1 MNVLYIGFDVEGV
14 GGIAT
19 YSRHQIQALKDLG
32 HHLFV
37 LSLDKQSETT
47 RVAGVVADR
56 HLPFLD
62 KFQAT
67 RAVLRSLIAA
77 RGSFELVIL
86 NHVFLAGF
94 GLAAKFLMRAPYVVN
109 IYNIDVLARLSPPR
123 EFAFRRAN
131 LAIADCKYTLQRLPE
146 FHRRLPPTGL
156 LYDPVDTSF
165 FRQIERGV
173 ARREIARRFGL
184 TDLDGRFIAMT
195 VASLLLPPNK
205 GHRQT
210 IDALAQLHDPR
221 MLYIV
226 VGDGPDRAA
235 IESYA
240 LERGVAGQVR
250 LLGFVDQP
258 TLPHLYNAADVV
270 VLVSRG
276 AAGLGE
282 AVPLGLIEASACG
295 VPFICGNQDGSLEA
309 IGADAPNG
317 IAIDP
322 DRPELLAAELTRLV
336 ENPGL
341 ARSMGANGKRM
352 VDDVFR
358 YERFTERLG
367 QLLWRHLGV
376 ASDHAPHDI
385 PLPLP
390 AAGRHS

>member
-19 YSRHQIQALKDLG
+19 YSRHQIRALKDLG

-37 LSLDKQSETT
+37 LSLDKQSEAT
-47 RVAGVVADR
+47 RVVEAVADR
-56 HLPFLD
+56 HVPFVD
-62 KFQAT
+62 KYHAT
-67 RAVLRSLIAA
+67 RSVLRSLIAA
-77 RGSFELVIL
+77 RGRFELVVL

-94 GLAAKFLMRAPYVVN
+94 GLAAKLLMRAPYVVN
-109 IYNIDVLARLSPPR
+109 IYNIDVLARLSRPR

-146 FHRRLPPTGL
+146 FHRRVPPTGL
-156 LYDPVDTSF
+156 LYDPVDTGF
-165 FRQIERGV
+165 FRPIERSA
-173 ARREIARRFGL
+173 ARQEVARRFGL
-184 TDLDGRFIAMT
+184 ADLDGRFIAMT

-210 IDALAQLHDPR
+210 IDALAQLGDPR
-221 MLYIV
+221 MLYVV

-240 LERGVAGQVR
+240 TQQGVAGQVR
-250 LLGFVDQP
+250 FLGFVDQP
-258 TLPHLYNAADVV
+258 ALPYLYSAADVV
-270 VLVSRG
+270 VLVARG
-276 AAGLGE
+276 TAGLGE

-295 VPFICGNQDGSLEA
+295 VPFICGNQDGSVEA
-309 IGADAPNG
+309 ISAGTPNG
-317 IAIDP
+317 VAIDP
-322 DRPELLAAELTRLV
+322 DRPEQLAAELKRLV
-336 ENPGL
+336 DNPGL
-341 ARSMGANGKRM
+341 MRNMGENGKRM

-385 PLPLP
+385 PVPLT
-390 AAGRHS
+390 AAGRHP